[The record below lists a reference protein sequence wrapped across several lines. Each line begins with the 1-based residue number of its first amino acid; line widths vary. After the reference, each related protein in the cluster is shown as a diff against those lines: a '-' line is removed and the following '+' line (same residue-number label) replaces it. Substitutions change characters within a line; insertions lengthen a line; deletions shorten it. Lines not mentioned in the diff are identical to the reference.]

1 MLTYKKYFRKIIT
14 GFIILYIMKTL
25 YYQGFDA
32 SGNPSGNSVDY
43 TMGSNGSHRSTVRAI
58 LERNKTLNEFIPLDQ
73 AYILFNTRIIDPPSS
88 ATSLSG
94 ITKKYR
100 TQIFNINIENDHI
113 NCMHQGLYDTLMS
126 SGTLEYQVTSA
137 NGRFKNVKRVVID
150 FNNYN
155 GLEAPSA
162 KDPPADWNLA
172 PHVIY
177 NRRIKFY
184 SS

>member
-1 MLTYKKYFRKIIT
+1 
-14 GFIILYIMKTL
+14 MKTL

-43 TMGSNGSHRSTVRAI
+43 TMTSSGSNGSNRTTVRAI
-58 LERNKTLNEFIPLDQ
+58 LERNKTTNSFLPLDQ
-73 AYILFNTRIIDPPSS
+73 AYLIFDTKIVDPPST
-88 ATSLSG
+88 ATTLSG

-100 TQIFNINIENDHI
+100 TQVFNINIENDHI

-162 KDPPADWNLA
+162 SAKDPPADWNLA

>member
-1 MLTYKKYFRKIIT
+1 
-14 GFIILYIMKTL
+14 MKTL

-32 SGNPSGNSVDY
+32 SGNASGNSVDY
-43 TMGSNGSHRSTVRAI
+43 TMTSTGSNRITVRTI
-58 LERNKTLNEFIPLDQ
+58 LERDKHEGAFVTLDN
-73 AYILFNTRIIDPPSS
+73 AYLLFNTRIINPPTIS
-88 ATSLSG
+88 TDLSG
-94 ITKKYR
+94 IPKKYR
-100 TQIFNINIENDHI
+100 TQLFNINIEGDYI

-126 SGTLEYQVTSA
+126 FGTLEYHVTSA

-150 FNNYN
+150 FDSYN
-155 GLEAPSA
+155 GKVDGNTDE
-162 KDPPADWNLA
+162 PADWNLA